1 MLYNA
6 LQVASQTQKFR
17 VQRVQTAF
25 SPGRVD
31 KGYRGSTPTCALSQG
46 RAIQLGAQIRHDGI
60 QTYINS
66 HFMTFYVIFPYYK
79 PCNELFCK
87 LSGSVWSG
95 AHVDWGRKQDASLWL
110 GGQRTA
116 TALQLGQRFRLGAD
130 EADHFC

>member
-1 MLYNA
+1 
-6 LQVASQTQKFR
+6 
-17 VQRVQTAF
+17 
-25 SPGRVD
+25 
-31 KGYRGSTPTCALSQG
+31 
-46 RAIQLGAQIRHDGI
+46 
-60 QTYINS
+60 
-66 HFMTFYVIFPYYK
+66 MTFYVIFPYYK